1 MRVLI
6 SFVVLYVHA
15 FNPTQ
20 NLLPQYRIGFV
31 LRQQSNES
39 INGSVKIGVSSSNS
53 YYQRPIQKRSSP
65 RRPRKPKHYWNDPEN
80 IRKELHLFWKELG
93 INTSDDQQ
101 LYIPNEYMLNYFS
114 RNDIRAAIYQIGG
127 RESLAYE
134 LDAQVIP
141 GKWTDAVKLDIVK
154 QVLPLMEEKKS
165 NSTESKTRQSQSKQL
180 DMDITQVTTKGFWS
194 KEKAIKELYA
204 YLETYRRHK
213 QRPAV
218 YMPQLSEIKP
228 SKLFNAL
235 SRFKKLPSTSMV
247 EDDIHSA
254 AGLIQYKEWNYFE
267 SQLSL
272 LTELECYLDLHH
284 SSEDIFPEPTDILEN
299 GYNNLNDLIR
309 IHGGKV
315 LLADKFDMKLS
326 SGISS
331 GYSYGRFSIQFAVQL
346 LVFIRNQYMLL
357 DPPLQC
363 THISMP
369 TENDLI
375 RSEHKNL
382 ADQVIEYGG
391 YESVAR
397 RLGLEFFDGVDN
409 VMDKERFQKAKLLW
423 KERHN
428 DEVVSSV
435 KKRKTDGI
443 AWDEELVVAEL

>member
-1 MRVLI
+1 MRALI
-6 SFVVLYVHA
+6 SFAVLYAHA
-15 FNPTQ
+15 FIPT
-20 NLLPQYRIGFV
+20 NLYQRYRNGFA
-31 LRQQSNES
+31 LFQQPNES
-39 INGSVKIGVSSSNS
+39 INGSISSNS

-65 RRPRKPKHYWNDPEN
+65 RRPRKPKLFWKNPEN

-93 INTSDDQQ
+93 INNSDDQ
-101 LYIPNEYMLNYFS
+101 LYLPNEHMLNYFK
-114 RNDIRAAIYQIGG
+114 RNDLRAAIYQIGG
-127 RESLAYE
+127 RESLAHM

-141 GKWTDAVKLDIVK
+141 GKWIDAVELDIVK

-165 NSTESKTRQSQSKQL
+165 NSTESKTRQPKQSN
-180 DMDITQVTTKGFWS
+180 IAPASTKGFWS
-194 KEKAIKELYA
+194 KETAIKELYI
-204 YLETYRRHK
+204 YLETYRNHN

-218 YMPQLSEIKP
+218 YMPQLSELKP

-247 EDDIHSA
+247 VEDDINSA
-254 AGLIQYKEWNYFE
+254 AGLIKYKEWSYFE

-272 LTELECYLDLHH
+272 LTELEIYLQSYHN
-284 SSEDIFPEPTDILEN
+284 SSEQIFPEPTDILEN
-299 GYNNLNDLIR
+299 GHNNMNDLIR

-331 GYSYGRFSIQFAVQL
+331 RYSYGRFSVRFAVQL
-346 LVFIRNQYMLL
+346 LVFIRNQYLLL

-375 RSEHKNL
+375 RSGHKDL
-382 ADQVIEYGG
+382 ADQVLEYGG

-397 RLGLEFFDGVDN
+397 RLGLEFFDGLSDGMEN
-409 VMDKERFQKAKLLW
+409 ERFEKAKLLS

-435 KKRKTDGI
+435 KKRKTDGV
-443 AWDEELVVAEL
+443 AWDEELVVTEL

>member
-1 MRVLI
+1 MRALI
-6 SFVVLYVHA
+6 SFAVLYVHA
-15 FNPTQ
+15 FIPT
-20 NLLPQYRIGFV
+20 NLHSRYRNGFA
-31 LRQQSNES
+31 LFQQPNES
-39 INGSVKIGVSSSNS
+39 INGSISSNR

-65 RRPRKPKHYWNDPEN
+65 RRPRKPKFYWNEPEN

-93 INTSDDQQ
+93 ITTSDDQP
-101 LYIPNEYMLNYFS
+101 LYIPNELILNYFK
-114 RNDIRAAIYQIGG
+114 RNDLRAAIYQMGG
-127 RESLAYE
+127 RESLAHM

-141 GKWTDAVKLDIVK
+141 GKWIDAVKLDIVK
-154 QVLPLMEEKKS
+154 QVLPLMEEKCI
-165 NSTESKTRQSQSKQL
+165 STESKTQQSQSKQL
-180 DMDITQVTTKGFWS
+180 NITPASTKGFWS
-194 KEKAIKELYA
+194 KEKAIKELYI
-204 YLETYRRHK
+204 YLETYRNDK

-218 YMPQLSEIKP
+218 YMPQLSELKP

-235 SRFKKLPSTSMV
+235 SRYKKLPSTSMV

-254 AGLIQYKEWNYFE
+254 AGLIQYKEWSYFE

-272 LTELECYLDLHH
+272 LTELESYQCSYHN
-284 SSEDIFPEPTDILEN
+284 SSEEVFPEPTDVLEN
-299 GYNNLNDLIR
+299 GHNNLNDLIR

-326 SGISS
+326 SGISC
-331 GYSYGRFSIQFAVQL
+331 GYSYGRFSVKFAVQL

-357 DPPLQC
+357 DPPLEC

-375 RSEHKNL
+375 RSGHKVL
-382 ADQVIEYGG
+382 ADQVVEYGG

-397 RLGLEFFDGVDN
+397 RLGLEFFDGGDN
-409 VMDKERFQKAKLLW
+409 IMDKERFQKAKLLW

-428 DEVVSSV
+428 DEVSSSV
-435 KKRKTDGI
+435 NRRKTDGV